1 MGSTP
6 ERVSPEHPLPAMG
19 SAGLGKLLGLFCK
32 ERVED
37 GCGGLL
43 DEGDRPSLKRER
55 SGKWKGRSAAEGC
68 TSEARKPGE
77 TPCGRERG
85 RAPLAAFAPVVASG
99 EPTGTGG
106 SGQES
111 GCATQGVNLEWFPRK
126 DASTISYESPA
137 FLVDSGA

>member
-85 RAPLAAFAPVVASG
+85 RAPLAAFAVVLVLKLRGWELVIPFVRRVFSIWAVAMRVPLGVAHVAS
-99 EPTGTGG
+99 
-106 SGQES
+106 
-111 GCATQGVNLEWFPRK
+111 
-126 DASTISYESPA
+126 
-137 FLVDSGA
+137 